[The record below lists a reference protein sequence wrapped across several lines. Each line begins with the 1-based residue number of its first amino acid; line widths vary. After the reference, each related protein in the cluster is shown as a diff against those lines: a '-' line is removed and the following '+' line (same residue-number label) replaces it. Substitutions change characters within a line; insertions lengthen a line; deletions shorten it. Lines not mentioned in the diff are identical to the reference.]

1 MSPDAHMTN
10 YMSYSPSAT
19 HTKKQL
25 MSGWLTVLFTAVKGY
40 ENVSAEVFQQKK
52 KRLGFAH
59 QSLTSVFTL
68 TLPPTKVDIFNY

>member
-19 HTKKQL
+19 HAKKQL

-52 KRLGFAH
+52 K
-59 QSLTSVFTL
+59 
-68 TLPPTKVDIFNY
+68 D